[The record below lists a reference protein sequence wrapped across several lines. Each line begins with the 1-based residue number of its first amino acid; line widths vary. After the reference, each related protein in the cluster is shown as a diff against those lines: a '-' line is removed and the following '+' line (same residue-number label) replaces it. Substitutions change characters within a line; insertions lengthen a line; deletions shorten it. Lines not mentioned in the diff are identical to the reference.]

1 MELEYR
7 ERFRIFDL
15 VLYNIYVIE
24 IEWYR
29 YDRERRRRNDILVS
43 KFCIELFKF
52 FYIDFVY
59 KEAERFSTY

>member
-59 KEAERFSTY
+59 KEVERFSTY

>member
-24 IEWYR
+24 IEWYW

-52 FYIDFVY
+52 VYIDFVY